1 MCPECHRSAELSPCL
16 FTFHPQ
22 LTSLVAQLL
31 EMRQLL
37 NVFNKLYQ
45 GFCLSL
51 PRGKGME
58 ILFTRLCSLTSPEE
72 LHTSVELPEDAQGIS
87 DHS

>member
-1 MCPECHRSAELSPCL
+1 MCPKCHKSAELSPCL
-16 FTFHPQ
+16 FTFHLQ

-58 ILFTRLCSLTSPEE
+58 ILFTRLCSLAKSEE
-72 LHTSVELPEDAQGIS
+72 LHPSLELPEDAQGIS